1 MKKFIFVALC
11 FVMAITAYA
20 SSENKYRYDY
30 ESSDITIV
38 FDENTAFDADE
49 KLTSDNVAEVK
60 HKVRAKAPRCYKT
73 IYQVDKCSKCDYMET
88 TVLNQAFINCCAED

>member
-38 FDENTAFDADE
+38 FDENMQKKLPDAGS
-49 KLTSDNVAEVK
+49 LYTM
-60 HKVRAKAPRCYKT
+60 HKSS
-73 IYQVDKCSKCDYMET
+73 IW
-88 TVLNQAFINCCAED
+88 